1 MRLLVGDMNARQLNK
16 RPGEQHMLGGFIYK
30 PTIERIID
38 MSEEKKDNRRRF
50 TETIRKASMVVMITW
65 IE

>member
-1 MRLLVGDMNARQLNK
+1 
-16 RPGEQHMLGGFIYK
+16 MLGGFIYK
-30 PTIERIID
+30 PTIEIIID
-38 MSEEKKDNRRRF
+38 MSEEKKDNRRSF